1 MKKLLADMR
10 RRGNEVGYRVLPR
23 EDATYQF
30 IGRNNEGIV
39 LIVSES
45 PLSATWLPRS
55 SNVELVDNAIDSFDS
70 DYEKGTDLL
79 DYEG

>member
-1 MKKLLADMR
+1 MKKVLNQMQS
-10 RRGNEVGYRVLPR
+10 RGGKVGCRVLPR
-23 EDATYQF
+23 TDATYQF
-30 IGRNNEGIV
+30 IGRNTEGIV

-55 SNVELVDNAIDSFDS
+55 SNAELVDNAIDNFDS

-79 DYEG
+79 EFEG